1 MPMPLPS
8 PAPLLAALG
17 LCLGLTGPALA
28 LEVRLVNSHPEG
40 CNASASGPIAP
51 GDSARIEQLLP
62 GDAEGAEYLD
72 AAPRLCF
79 DSTGGDYVEAIAIA
93 EYLRLKGI
101 SSHVAEGASCIGPC
115 ALAFLG
121 GTRASLDTGVVRTLD
136 RSIHAAAELGFDAPG
151 LDLPDDLPDDLPGDV
166 LTEDAVQTAFR
177 EAQRATAAIFGSLA
191 ILSISRDFALEIFAM
206 PEGQHLPVDTV
217 ARTIDAGIRVE
228 GVRPLPDE
236 MSQDQLREICERI
249 DPEMRPDHFDRPEST
264 RTFQATAGMMLAPA
278 ATGARRGAWLTGY
291 RSEGELYWA
300 VCEVRWF
307 QPRSG
312 TGGVSARVLQQA
324 AWNGQS
330 GAPSDAPP
338 TAAEVERLIE
348 RATAPFTFFE
358 PIVIFPGASKLAD
371 LAGDGEELPPAAANA
386 LCAPGAARYQVVNVN
401 EFATLRDEPN
411 FSANIVAEAPKGSFV
426 SPVTQDETSSLITSE
441 SCRAAC
447 DHATRDGLSAADFQA
462 AADCRNSNDVWW
474 RMAMPEGVS
483 GWMSARFLSVR

>member
-1 MPMPLPS
+1 MSLIS
-8 PAPLLAALG
+8 PVFLFAAIGLWLTLA
-17 LCLGLTGPALA
+17 GPAQA
-28 LEVRLVNSHPEG
+28 LQLSLVNSHPEG
-40 CNASASGPIAP
+40 CNARASGPVAP
-51 GDSARIEQLLP
+51 GDSARIARLLP
-62 GDAEGAEYLD
+62 GGAAEAQYVV

-79 DSTGGDYVEAIAIA
+79 DSEGGDYVEAIAIA

-101 SSHVAEGASCIGPC
+101 SSHVAEGARCIGPC

-121 GTRASLDTGVVRTLD
+121 GTRATLDDSGVLRSLD

-151 LDLPDDLPDDLPGDV
+151 LELAEDE
-166 LTEDAVQTAFR
+166 LTTEAVQAAFR
-177 EAQRATAAIFGSLA
+177 DAQRATAAIFGSLA

-206 PEGQHLPVDTV
+206 PQGQHLPVDTV

-249 DPEMRPDHFDRPEST
+249 DPELRPDHFDRPEST
-264 RTFQATAGMMLAPA
+264 RTFQATAGLMLSPA

-291 RSEGELYWA
+291 RAEGELYWA

-312 TGGVSARVLQQA
+312 TGGVSARVLRQA

-338 TAAEVERLIE
+338 TAAEIERLIE
-348 RATAPFTFFE
+348 QATGPFTFFE
-358 PIVIFPGASKLAD
+358 PIVIFPAASKLAD

-386 LCAPGAARYQVVNVN
+386 LCAPGADRYQVVNVS

-411 FSANIVAEAPKGSFV
+411 FSANIIAEAPKDSFV
-426 SPVTQDETSSLITSE
+426 SPVTQDETSALITSE

-474 RMAMPEGVS
+474 RMAMPEGAA